1 MSSRRWVVAHTR
13 RYHGLGN
20 RVRAVLGA
28 RTLARSEGREF
39 AYVWPVNRD
48 FGASLSDLW
57 QVEDR
62 RIPATLSRVM
72 SARYPF
78 RDNEAVRWVDDAA
91 RRERVWQIRTPHA
104 LLLPDGAPSWT
115 DELRSLAPARSI
127 GEEVSRFHRAHLAGA
142 PYVGVMMRTHPHS
155 HAETLQAS
163 PVEWYVDRLDALRR
177 AHDGLRFF
185 VSADTAEGLEA
196 LSSAVPGCVG
206 LTDKGGYNSRRALE
220 ASVADLY
227 LMAGAVHLIGP
238 HYSSFPE
245 LAQHLAGPALRLET
259 SRTSPEQA
267 FEAGPLTIAPDPT
280 RPSDRVPATL

>member
-1 MSSRRWVVAHTR
+1 MSSRRWVVAHAR

-28 RTLARSEGREF
+28 RTLARSEGRDF
-39 AYVWPVNRD
+39 AYVWPVNRE

-62 RIPATLSRVM
+62 RIPAALSRALTV
-72 SARYPF
+72 RYPF
-78 RDNEAVRWVDDAA
+78 RDNDAARWVDDEA

-104 LLLPDGAPSWT
+104 LLLPAGAGSWT
-115 DELRSLAPARSI
+115 EELRALSPARSI
-127 GEEVSRFHRAHLAGA
+127 GEEVSGFHRARLAGA

-155 HAETLQAS
+155 HAETLAAS
-163 PVEWYVDRLDALRR
+163 PVEWYVDRLTALRR
-177 AHDGLRFF
+177 AHANLRFF

-206 LTDKGGYNSRRALE
+206 LSDKGGYNSRRALE

-259 SRTSPEQA
+259 SRTSADQA